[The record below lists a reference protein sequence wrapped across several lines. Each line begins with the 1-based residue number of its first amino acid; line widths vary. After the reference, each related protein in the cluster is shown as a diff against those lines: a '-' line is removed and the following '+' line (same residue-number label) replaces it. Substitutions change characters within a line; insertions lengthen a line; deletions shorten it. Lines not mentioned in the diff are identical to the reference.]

1 MNCLQKIISY
11 CMGLSLLARDG
22 VIHFPSSHFLG
33 LFPPLC
39 STPFRNVPL
48 CSKEFLR
55 RRLRSPKIPSALTFL
70 GANYWIIHFAH
81 MKGRGNKES
90 GDHAPDLLSETPFL
104 CFRHGASI
112 RHLRKCV
119 NYEWYF
125 CGQNPTLLK
134 WNEWHSLLLVRKL
147 VNLIIVLVLKTAK
160 YAYSQLSC

>member
-1 MNCLQKIISY
+1 MNCLQKMISY
-11 CMGLSLLARDG
+11 CMGLSLLARDD

-48 CSKEFLR
+48 CSKEFHG

-90 GDHAPDLLSETPFL
+90 GDWGPCAGLAERDSVLSV
-104 CFRHGASI
+104 RHSI
-112 RHLRKCV
+112 VCTLYVRKCV
-119 NYEWYF
+119 
-125 CGQNPTLLK
+125 
-134 WNEWHSLLLVRKL
+134 
-147 VNLIIVLVLKTAK
+147 K
-160 YAYSQLSC
+160 YLGMFACSMLQY